1 MGQTI
6 SACRAVPCHS
16 LPGKQLDQAGLQLA
30 ESSLISKQFREGLLR
45 CTCLAVFLEAIRARS
60 SCPSTSLFSAMPQ
73 QCLLAAPSVCI
84 AGCQPACWPRLLTC
98 GWGSWLLSSWRAPP
112 AAGEASGSGCCVAQL
127 LSPSGMRTQ
136 EARQADGTQRCL
148 PPCCPTSA
156 EPDLRQPSPWLTW
169 PAYSTV

>member
-73 QCLLAAPSVCI
+73 QCLLAAPSVCT

-98 GWGSWLLSSWRAPP
+98 GWGSWLLSSWK
-112 AAGEASGSGCCVAQL
+112 S
-127 LSPSGMRTQ
+127 
-136 EARQADGTQRCL
+136 
-148 PPCCPTSA
+148 PTSSWGGIWFRVLRGTAA
-156 EPDLRQPSPWLTW
+156 EPFRNADAGGSAGRWD
-169 PAYSTV
+169 PALPATVLPNIC